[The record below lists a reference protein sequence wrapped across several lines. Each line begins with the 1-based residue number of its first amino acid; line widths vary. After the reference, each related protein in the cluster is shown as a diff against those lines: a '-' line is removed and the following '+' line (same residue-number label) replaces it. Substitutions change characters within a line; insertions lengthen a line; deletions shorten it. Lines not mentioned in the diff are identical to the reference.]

1 MASVFKVNDMTT
13 PGDGLG
19 FNATVPAGQ
28 TYRVMSISVH
38 FSAAPTT
45 SENLTFTLDANAG
58 TAYNTLVYSVDPSAT
73 SMTDLMWYP
82 DGWEWMLEGG
92 DAVDVTFANT
102 DGNTVAAQLTFKA
115 VY

>member
-1 MASVFKVNDMTT
+1 MASVFKINDHAT
-13 PGDGLG
+13 PGDSLG
-19 FNATVPAGQ
+19 FNATVPSGAI
-28 TYRVMSISVH
+28 YRVMSLTVH

-45 SENLTFTLDANAG
+45 SENLTITLDANAG
-58 TAYNTLVYSVDPSAT
+58 TQYNTLIYSVDPSAT
-73 SMTDLMWYP
+73 SATDIVWYP

-102 DGNTVAAQLTFKA
+102 DANTVAAQLTFKV